1 VARARGV
8 VVEVAVVGAHVYS
21 PSEKVKGPAKGE
33 GLVVYSRGPGGVS
46 GGGDDVEKKGEQF
59 TKVENREVGRGSLVG
74 ARGRGGR
81 KKPESALV
89 ERGGNRA

>member
-1 VARARGV
+1 MARARGV

-59 TKVENREVGRGSLVG
+59 TKVENREVGRVFRIRIWTRIGLG
-74 ARGRGGR
+74 GKWTRGR
-81 KKPESALV
+81 
-89 ERGGNRA
+89 